1 MNTKGMIDIKRAV
14 SSNNVV
20 QFDCYQSGNLFYKTA
35 YNEIFMVPIS
45 DTGDGIFKDRD
56 KAIYFMR
63 YMRKWNESL
72 K

>member
-1 MNTKGMIDIKRAV
+1 MNKGQIDIKRAV

-20 QFDCYQSGNLFYKTA
+20 QFQFYRAGDLHYKTA
-35 YNEIFMVPIS
+35 YGEIFTVPIS
-45 DTGDGIFKDRD
+45 DVGDASFNAVEKGILL
-56 KAIYFMR
+56 MR